1 MKGVQSLLS
10 ATNEYVNNKTG
21 MCVNTLVIS
30 ITVKER
36 EVISITVKGRE
47 RVLCENNNNII

>member
-36 EVISITVKGRE
+36 EVISITVKGGE
-47 RVLCENNNNII
+47 RVLCENNNRI